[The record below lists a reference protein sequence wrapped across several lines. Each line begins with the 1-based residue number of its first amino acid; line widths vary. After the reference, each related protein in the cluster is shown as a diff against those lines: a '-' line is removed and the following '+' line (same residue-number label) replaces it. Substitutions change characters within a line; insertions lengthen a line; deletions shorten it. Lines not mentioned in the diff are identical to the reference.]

1 MRRLLMYCK
10 WLMAHVQ
17 HQGAEAHIYCYLQVL
32 SWCEACCLSI
42 FREGE
47 IKDGINVH
55 ILLPPTVICNV
66 MTKLSEDGKR
76 SIEEIFFSFFFLRVK
91 GFSLV
96 LLEVSSSWKEVLP
109 PHRHR
114 VLAHWRPFCFN
125 FAGSLPYNI
134 NPVCESPE
142 EKLKLTGIWLKTEKY
157 KSPWDS
163 CWCELALHE

>member
-1 MRRLLMYCK
+1 
-10 WLMAHVQ
+10 MAHVQ
-17 HQGAEAHIYCYLQVL
+17 HQGAEAHVYCYLQVL

-76 SIEEIFFSFFFLRVK
+76 SIEEIFFFFFLRVK

-96 LLEVSSSWKEVLP
+96 LLEVSSSWKEVQL
-109 PHRHR
+109 
-114 VLAHWRPFCFN
+114 
-125 FAGSLPYNI
+125 
-134 NPVCESPE
+134 
-142 EKLKLTGIWLKTEKY
+142 LTGDL
-157 KSPWDS
+157 S
-163 CWCELALHE
+163 ALILQGPYLTI